1 MGHHVRGLIDAR
13 PFGIA
18 SVTEFG
24 ARNNG
29 TADCTAAFN
38 AALASPARLIVVP
51 PGFYRITA
59 PLRIPWN
66 TGKWILGLGGAKSV
80 ALTIGIP
87 NGNPSRAA
95 IEYTHDATR
104 QPNFA
109 GCPLQNLHFIGNK
122 SACHGV
128 HLQELS
134 YPLLQNVLI
143 EGFNGAGLLIDKCQD
158 GWFNNVALVNCGRT
172 SGDPARNADTEF
184 AALHLI
190 SSIAND

>member
-1 MGHHVRGLIDAR
+1 MNNSPTAVGQYVRGLVDSR

-66 TGKWILGLGGAKSV
+66 TGKWIPALGGAKSV
-80 ALTIGIP
+80 ALTVAIAEGRA
-87 NGNPSRAA
+87 SRPA
-95 IEYTHDATR
+95 
-104 QPNFA
+104 
-109 GCPLQNLHFIGNK
+109 
-122 SACHGV
+122 
-128 HLQELS
+128 
-134 YPLLQNVLI
+134 
-143 EGFNGAGLLIDKCQD
+143 
-158 GWFNNVALVNCGRT
+158 VADL
-172 SGDPARNADTEF
+172 PE
-184 AALHLI
+184 
-190 SSIAND
+190 